1 MVKKRDNIKDIKKDT
16 LNIYNIGNIIENI
29 KSDADKMYKDLG
41 YIDTKALYK
50 LIVLNDN
57 PIFDIENITDF
68 DVEKTYISILDD
80 IINNLNDLLVKNVK
94 DLSDKEI
101 KEDIEYIN
109 NEIDNYTNSLLLD
122 NCIDRAIN
130 TASKFSNAI
139 AFIQTQEIKNTIGV
153 DAFYQLVDF
162 NNLPFKSYVSP
173 LLLYE
178 VKSLAN
184 NKDLLN
190 EIYKVKTKDEL
201 LELDISGLQ
210 QRETNSYLEDFINQ
224 PRFKEL
230 YFRVQSK
237 TNKINDLFNKVNK
250 KYGNEVLIKVNKNKI
265 VKQPQK
271 MSIDLNL
278 PKIFNNTYLF
288 NKYTSIDK
296 NGNGKYDIQ
305 LNINADINNL
315 DDIKELRDVI
325 FIDEFSKQQLTLL
338 PIDLALF
345 VGFTNLNA
353 LNGNNVLISLS
364 DVFKYISE
372 DKSVRVRK
380 GQKGYNTYVDKMRAF
395 RTFKAKSVIKDRAT
409 NKPLIE
415 FKDAIPILDNY
426 EVIENGK
433 EVKYVIGASAILSI
447 LNWLSSYEGIDYKTT
462 YSTAN
467 QYINDG
473 QSNTIEIINMK
484 YGILIKVLQMKN
496 RANKDAVANH
506 KISLDDLYNQTAL
519 IKGKELSR
527 TDKKRLRDNVEHFLK
542 HLKTKNLLS
551 SYQYTPI
558 GKKVSNALSNSKKD
572 DIYIKI

>member
-190 EIYKVKTKDEL
+190 EIYKIKTKDEL

-230 YFRVQSK
+230 YFKVQSK